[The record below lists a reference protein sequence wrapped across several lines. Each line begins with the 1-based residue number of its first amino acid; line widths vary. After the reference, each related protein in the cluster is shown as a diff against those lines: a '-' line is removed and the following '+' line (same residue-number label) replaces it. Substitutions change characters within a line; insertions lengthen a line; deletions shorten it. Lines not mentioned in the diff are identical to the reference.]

1 MRNFTPYIKLSK
13 RKKREPDGE
22 PKPDYYAFMAMDTDK
37 EEEYV
42 AKAKARIGEDLF
54 DYLLAPEITDVP
66 EEDDSLK
73 NSILT
78 NSN

>member
-1 MRNFTPYIKLSK
+1 MSLSS
-13 RKKREPDGE
+13 PDLSPRSSSLTVGS
-22 PKPDYYAFMAMDTDK
+22 ASA
-37 EEEYV
+37 
-42 AKAKARIGEDLF
+42 AKARARIGEDLF

-66 EEDDSLK
+66 EEDDSLT